1 MGHPTDG
8 AFNVASSR
16 KVHFISELWR
26 QKFRIVAI
34 FIQIHFPEIYIGSSS
49 PQTTDNCVSKLNLP
63 LLRDVVFVESFYGEF
78 DTYFS

>member
-16 KVHFISELWR
+16 KVHFISELCR
-26 QKFRIVAI
+26 QKNRIVAI
-34 FIQIHFPEIYIGSSS
+34 FIQIHFPEIYIGSY
-49 PQTTDNCVSKLNLP
+49 PQTTDNCVSKLNL
-63 LLRDVVFVESFYGEF
+63 LLWRDVVFVESFYGEF